1 MAKKAKETPLM
12 KQYNQ
17 IKAKYPDA
25 LLLFRVGDFYET
37 FGADAVKAAKI
48 LGIIQTKRGAGST
61 SETELAGFPHHS
73 LNTYLPKLVKAGC
86 RVAICD
92 QLEDPKMAKTIVKRG
107 VTELVTPGVAL
118 NDDVLEQKKNNY
130 LAAIAQG
137 KKNWGIADPL
147 IKVLG
152 LNPHAGDGGHIGK
165 EEQEFISPAINY
177 LKNKGL
183 NIIGPL
189 SADTAFVEK
198 NSEKADVF
206 IAMFHDQG
214 LPVIKAQGFGETV
227 NITLGLPFIR
237 TSVDHGTA
245 YDISGTGAA
254 DESSLLAAI
263 EVAKTM
269 SKKRNNA

>member
-1 MAKKAKETPLM
+1 M
-12 KQYNQ
+12 
-17 IKAKYPDA
+17 
-25 LLLFRVGDFYET
+25 
-37 FGADAVKAAKI
+37 
-48 LGIIQTKRGAGST
+48 
-61 SETELAGFPHHS
+61 
-73 LNTYLPKLVKAGC
+73 
-86 RVAICD
+86 
-92 QLEDPKMAKTIVKRG
+92 
-107 VTELVTPGVAL
+107 
-118 NDDVLEQKKNNY
+118 
-130 LAAIAQG
+130 
-137 KKNWGIADPL
+137 

-214 LPVIKAQGFGETV
+214 LPVIKALGFGETV